1 MSKYLIKFG
10 FDFSNMLST
19 KNFDQ
24 NLNEIVNKNKK
35 IIEIMRELKKPIN
48 ERIHINNIEETKK
61 ELVRVEL
68 NLCKDEPDFIKVL
81 IDIQY
86 KEIFDYI
93 CYLIANPDDRKSV
106 RNPLIVEN
114 LIDVADGEEIYKIE
128 KDLNY
133 DLNRESFNMEVFKNT
148 FERRFVLLSNLF
160 WKSKEISI

>member
-1 MSKYLIKFG
+1 M
-10 FDFSNMLST
+10 
-19 KNFDQ
+19 KN
-24 NLNEIVNKNKK
+24 I
-35 IIEIMRELKKPIN
+35 
-48 ERIHINNIEETKK
+48 
-61 ELVRVEL
+61 
-68 NLCKDEPDFIKVL
+68 
-81 IDIQY
+81 
-86 KEIFDYI
+86 
-93 CYLIANPDDRKSV
+93 SV